1 MKKLINT
8 SFVYMI
14 LGLFFGL
21 FYREYTNILNFT
33 GDTVLS
39 VLHTHTLILGM
50 FFFLIV
56 SLFGQTLKITEHKK
70 FNKFFISYNVGV
82 VLTIAFMLM
91 RGITDVHLTVVP
103 KGLDTSI
110 SGMSGIAHIV
120 LTVGLFYFFSVLRD
134 TVKDK

>member
-8 SFVYMI
+8 AFVYMI

-56 SLFGQTLKITEHKK
+56 SLFEQTLKITEHKK
-70 FNKFFISYNVGV
+70 FNKI
-82 VLTIAFMLM
+82 L
-91 RGITDVHLTVVP
+91 
-103 KGLDTSI
+103 
-110 SGMSGIAHIV
+110 
-120 LTVGLFYFFSVLRD
+120 YFL
-134 TVKDK
+134 